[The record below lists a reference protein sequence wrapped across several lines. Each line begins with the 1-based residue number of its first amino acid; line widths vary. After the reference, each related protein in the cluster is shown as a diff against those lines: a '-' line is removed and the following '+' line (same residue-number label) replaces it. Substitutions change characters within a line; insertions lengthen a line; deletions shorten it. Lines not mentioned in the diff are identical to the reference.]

1 MARSSS
7 KSPDFEQALSEL
19 EALVTRLERGDLPLE
34 EALKSF
40 ERGVALTR
48 ACQAALTAAQQRVE
62 ILLQRGA
69 DAKLEPFTEAEEDTA
84 ADSDPESGA
93 ESGPTPAV

>member
-1 MARSSS
+1 LTRSTGN
-7 KSPDFEQALSEL
+7 KPPDFEQALAEL

-48 ACQAALTAAQQRVE
+48 TCQAALTAAQQKVE

-69 DAKLEPFTEAEEDTA
+69 DAKLEPFDEDEDTA
-84 ADSDPESGA
+84 ADSDPEAGVQ
-93 ESGPTPAV
+93 SGPA

>member
-1 MARSSS
+1 MARTG

-48 ACQAALTAAQQRVE
+48 ACQAALTAAQQKVE

-84 ADSDPESGA
+84 ADSDPEPGA
-93 ESGPTPAV
+93 QSGPAPAA

>member
-1 MARSSS
+1 LTRSSS

-19 EALVTRLERGDLPLE
+19 EALVARLEQGDLPLE

-48 ACQAALTAAQQRVE
+48 TCQAALSAAQQKVE

-69 DAKLEPFTEAEEDTA
+69 EARLEPFSEAEEDAA
-84 ADSDPESGA
+84 ADADPPAGA
-93 ESGPTPAV
+93 V

>member
-1 MARSSS
+1 MARTG

-48 ACQAALTAAQQRVE
+48 ACQAALTAAQQKVE

-93 ESGPTPAV
+93 ESGPAPAV

>member
-7 KSPDFEQALSEL
+7 SKPPEFEQALSEL

-48 ACQAALTAAQQRVE
+48 ACQAALTAAQQKVE

-69 DAKLEPFTEAEEDTA
+69 EAKLEPFTESEEDDPA
-84 ADSDPESGA
+84 VDSDQE
-93 ESGPTPAV
+93 PAA

>member
-69 DAKLEPFTEAEEDTA
+69 DAKLEPFTESEEDPA
-84 ADSDPESGA
+84 AEDP
-93 ESGPTPAV
+93 GPAA